1 MDEAKPRLAEARRLN
16 PDLTVKWAIAHSPNL
31 PKAFEGMRKAGLP
44 EE

>member
-1 MDEAKPRLAEARRLN
+1 LTEARRLN
-16 PDLTVKWAIAHSPNL
+16 PSLTVKWAIAHSPNL